1 MQYPWY
7 YLFIINA
14 ISLLLMLLD
23 KLLAK
28 KHLRRIPE
36 AVLLG
41 TAILGGS
48 LGATLGMLLFRHK
61 TKHLLFLI
69 GLPVLLIAQIG
80 LLLY

>member
-7 YLFIINA
+7 YLLIINA